1 MARID
6 QVLPKKSRKETII
19 QFGSGV
25 FLRGFFDWMLQ
36 KLNDAGLYD
45 GAAVVVQSTATG
57 VGAKL
62 TRQNGQYTHITRG
75 LDGVEVTPIDVI
87 SRCVKIQ
94 EEYADYLKLAENP
107 DIRILVS
114 NTTEA
119 GIRLEP
125 GDKFTDCPPVSFPAR
140 LTQLLYRRYQL
151 GLPGFLILPC
161 ELIEKNGETLKRLIL
176 QCAEEWAL
184 GDGFARFVEA
194 DNRFC
199 NTLVDRIVTG
209 FPKGEAIDL
218 GYEDELL
225 NCSEPYHLWVIE
237 GGRGFEEA
245 LPFQKIGLNV
255 LWVDDLT
262 PWRTR
267 KVRILNGAHTAA
279 VAKARLQGFATV
291 KEAMDDPG
299 MLEFLRKAVFDEI
312 IPVLD
317 MPCEELNAYAEGVFR
332 RFMNPYIRHEWRA
345 ISLYSA
351 MKFKV
356 RLLPTVLEYEKRF
369 GRPPEAIMESLAA
382 LIKMYRTLDVSD
394 DEKVISVMR
403 APVREI
409 LSNEAL
415 WGMDISHLTGAIE
428 AHMGAEQGAGA

>member
-6 QVLPKKSRKETII
+6 QALPKKIRKETII
-19 QFGSGV
+19 QFGSGG
-25 FLRGFFDWMLQ
+25 FLRGFFNWMLQ
-36 KLNDAGLYD
+36 KMNDAGLYE
-45 GAAVVVQSTATG
+45 GSAVVVQSTASG
-57 VGAKL
+57 VGDLL
-62 TRQNGQYTHITRG
+62 TLQNGQYTHITRG
-75 LDGVEVTPIDVI
+75 LDGVEVTPIDVV
-87 SRCVKIQ
+87 SRCVKLHEDY
-94 EEYADYLKLAENP
+94 EEYLKLAENP
-107 DIRILVS
+107 EIRVIVS

-125 GDKFTDCPPVSFPAR
+125 GDKLTDRPPASFPAR

-161 ELIEKNGETLKRLIL
+161 ELIEKNGETLKRLVL
-176 QCAEEWAL
+176 ECALDWGFEE
-184 GDGFARFVEA
+184 GFTRFVEQ

-237 GGRGFEEA
+237 GGRGFEEE
-245 LPFQKIGLNV
+245 LPFHKLGLNV

-279 VAKARLQGFATV
+279 VAKARLLGFTTV

-299 MLEFLRKAVFDEI
+299 MRGFLRKVVYDEI

-317 MPCEELNAYAEGVFR
+317 MPREELTEYAEGVFR
-332 RFMNPYIRHEWRA
+332 RFQNPYIRHEWRA

-351 MKFKV
+351 MKFRV

-369 GRPPEAIMESLAA
+369 GRPPEALMESLAG
-382 LIKMYRTLDVSD
+382 LIKMYRALDVPD
-394 DEKVISVMR
+394 DAKVIAAMR
-403 APVREI
+403 APVREV
-409 LSNEAL
+409 LQDGSL
-415 WGMDISHLTGAIE
+415 WGMDISRFAE
-428 AHMGAEQGAGA
+428 AVEVHMEA

>member
-6 QVLPKKSRKETII
+6 QALPKKIRKETVI
-19 QFGSGV
+19 QFGSGG

-45 GAAVVVQSTATG
+45 GSVVVVQSTASG
-57 VGAKL
+57 VGDAL

-75 LDGVEVTPIDVI
+75 LDGVEVTPVDVI
-87 SRCVKIQ
+87 SRCVKMSD
-94 EEYADYLKLAENP
+94 EYGEYLKLAENP
-107 DIRILVS
+107 EIRVIVS

-125 GDKFTDCPPVSFPAR
+125 GDQLTDSPPASFPAR
-140 LTQLLYRRYQL
+140 LAQLLFRRYQL

-161 ELIEKNGETLKRLIL
+161 ELIEKNGETLKRLVFE
-176 QCAEEWAL
+176 CAADWGL
-184 GDGFARFVEA
+184 DDGFTRFVEQ

-225 NCSEPYHLWVIE
+225 NCSEPYLLWAIE
-237 GGRGFEEA
+237 GGHGFEEE
-245 LPFQKIGLNV
+245 LSFHKLGLNV

-299 MLEFLRKAVFDEI
+299 MHAFLHKVVYDEI
-312 IPVLD
+312 VPVLD
-317 MPCEELNAYAEGVFR
+317 MPREELTDYAEGVFR
-332 RFMNPYIRHEWRA
+332 RFQNPYIRHEWRA

-351 MKFKV
+351 MKFRV

-369 GRPPEAIMESLAA
+369 GRPPEALMESLAG
-382 LIKMYRTLDVSD
+382 LIEMYRKLDVSD
-394 DEKVISVMR
+394 DARVIEAMR
-403 APVREI
+403 APVKGI
-409 LSNEAL
+409 LQDTAL
-415 WGMDISHLTGAIE
+415 WGMDISRFTGAVE
-428 AHMGAEQGAGA
+428 AHMKA

>member
-6 QVLPKKSRKETII
+6 QVLPKKIRKETIV

-45 GAAVVVQSTATG
+45 GSAVVVQSTAS
-57 VGAKL
+57 GAGDL
-62 TRQNGQYTHITRG
+62 LARQNGQYTHITRG
-75 LDGVEVTPIDVI
+75 LDGVEVTPVDVI

-94 EEYADYLKLAENP
+94 EEYGEYLKLAENL
-107 DIRILVS
+107 DLRVIVS

-125 GDKFTDCPPVSFPAR
+125 GDKWTDRPPASFPAR
-140 LTQLLYRRYQL
+140 LTQLLYRRHQL
-151 GLPGFLILPC
+151 ALPGFLILPC
-161 ELIEKNGETLKRLIL
+161 ELIEKNGETLKRLVL
-176 QCAEEWAL
+176 ECAREWEL
-184 GDGFARFVEA
+184 GEDFRRFVEEE
-194 DNRFC
+194 NRFC

-209 FPKGEAIDL
+209 FPKGEKIDL
-218 GYEDELL
+218 GYGDELL

-245 LPFQKIGLNV
+245 LPFHRLGVNV

-279 VAKARLQGFATV
+279 VGMARLRGFATV

-299 MLEFLRKAVFDEI
+299 MNTFLHKVVYDEI

-317 MPCEELNAYAEGVFR
+317 MPREELTAYAEGVFR
-332 RFMNPYIRHEWRA
+332 RFRNPYIRHEWRA
-345 ISLYSA
+345 ISLYSLT
-351 MKFKV
+351 KFRV
-356 RLLPTVLEYEKRF
+356 RLLPVILAYEKRF
-369 GRPPEAIMESLAA
+369 GRPPEALLESLAG
-382 LIKMYRTLDVSD
+382 LIGMYRRLDVPD
-394 DEKVISVMR
+394 DEKIISAMR
-403 APVREI
+403 APVREV
-409 LSNEAL
+409 LADEVL
-415 WGMDISHLTGAIE
+415 WGTDISRFAAAVE
-428 AHMGAEQGAGA
+428 AHMDRGREAGA

>member
-6 QVLPKKSRKETII
+6 QVLPKKVRKETVV
-19 QFGSGV
+19 QFGSGA

-45 GAAVVVQSTATG
+45 GSVVVAQSTGKG
-57 VGAKL
+57 VGDLLAL
-62 TRQNGQYTHITRG
+62 QNGQYTHITRG
-75 LDGVEVTPIDVI
+75 LAGVEVTPIDVI
-87 SRCVKIQ
+87 SRCVKIR
-94 EEYADYLKLAENP
+94 EEFDEYLKLAENP
-107 DIRILVS
+107 DLRVIVS
-114 NTTEA
+114 NTTET

-125 GDKFTDCPPVSFPAR
+125 GDRLEDHPPVSFPAR
-140 LTQLLYRRYQL
+140 LAQLLYRRHQL

-161 ELIEKNGETLKRLIL
+161 ELIEKNGETLKNLVL
-176 QCAEEWAL
+176 QCAREWTL
-184 GDGFARFVEA
+184 GDDFSRFVEEE
-194 DNRFC
+194 NRFC

-225 NCSEPYHLWVIE
+225 NCSEPYLLWAIE
-237 GGRGFEEA
+237 GGRGFEEE
-245 LPFQKIGLNV
+245 LPFHKLGLNV

-267 KVRILNGAHTAA
+267 KVRILNGAHTSA
-279 VAKARLQGFATV
+279 VAKARFQGFATV

-299 MLEFLRKAVFDEI
+299 MRDFLRKVVYDEI

-317 MPCEELNAYAEGVFR
+317 MPRDELAAYAEDVFL
-332 RFMNPYIRHEWRA
+332 RFRNPYIRHEWRA

-351 MKFKV
+351 TKFRV
-356 RLLPTVLEYEKRF
+356 RLLPTVLEYEKSF
-369 GRPPEAIMESLAA
+369 GRPPEALTETLAG
-382 LIKMYRTLDVSD
+382 LIEMYRKLEVSD
-394 DEKVISVMR
+394 DAKVIERMR

-409 LSNEAL
+409 LADESL
-415 WGMDISHLTGAIE
+415 WGMDISNLAAAVE
-428 AHMGAEQGAGA
+428 AKMLGEANA